1 MRVAGGREGLSFT
14 CSKAILL
21 LSEKWQNLNWE
32 LLFLPLVVEDDKEEV
47 GEVHLSKKKK
57 RRRRRKLKKGGE
69 GEEDT
74 QSPGSILWAVS
85 AIGGVKGIMARNA
98 NVFLKE
104 K

>member
-1 MRVAGGREGLSFT
+1 MRFAGGREGLSFT

-57 RRRRRKLKKGGE
+57 EAEEEYWKRAENGNRTLSPLGASSGQCQQLGE
-69 GEEDT
+69 
-74 QSPGSILWAVS
+74 
-85 AIGGVKGIMARNA
+85 
-98 NVFLKE
+98 
-104 K
+104 